1 MGQEDVGR
9 MISVVKIAFMACMW
23 LISSTA
29 SSFAQPKEFADI
41 RSIAADLIVPSM
53 VEREPVAGRRIRRS
67 LEGWNRERVYHSL
80 YLPTDWTRKTTFP
93 ILVEYAGNGGY
104 HDALGDA
111 SSGRP
116 EDSCFGYGMTQG
128 EGFVWICLPC
138 LNAAGSDLA
147 LTWWGDAPNYDPS
160 PTLNYLYAAIADT
173 CDNFAGD
180 ASRIVL
186 CGFSR
191 GAIACNF
198 LGLHD
203 DKTAKLW
210 RAFVP
215 YSHYDGVRKWPYPN
229 SDAGSAAAR
238 LERLAGRPQF
248 ICGEKDQI
256 EETRRYL
263 GQHASKANLT
273 FASTGFRN
281 HNDAWI
287 LRPSKTRQQLL
298 EWLKTNTTSKPAG
311 HKMPADR

>member
-1 MGQEDVGR
+1 
-9 MISVVKIAFMACMW
+9 MISHVKIVFLACIW
-23 LISSTA
+23 LISNNA
-29 SSFAQPKEFADI
+29 SSVAQLQEFADI
-41 RSIAADLIVPSM
+41 RSVEADLIVPRM
-53 VEREPVAGRRIRRS
+53 VELEPAAGRRIRRS
-67 LEGWNRERVYHSL
+67 LEGWDRERVYHSL
-80 YLPTDWTRKTTFP
+80 YLPTDWTRQTTLP
-93 ILVEYAGNGGY
+93 IIVEYSGNGGY
-104 HDALGDA
+104 RDALGDA

-116 EDSCFGYGMTQG
+116 EDSCFGYGMSNG

-138 LNAAGSDLA
+138 LNATGSDLA

-160 PTLNYLYAAIADT
+160 LTLHYLHAAIADT
-173 CDNFAGD
+173 CDNFGGD
-180 ASRIVL
+180 ATRIVL

-215 YSHYDGVRKWPYPN
+215 YSHYDGVRKWPYPD
-229 SDAGSAAAR
+229 SDAGSAALR
-238 LERLAGRPQF
+238 LKRLDGRPQF

-263 GQHASKANLT
+263 GQNASKSNLT

-287 LRPSKTRQQLL
+287 LRPSKTRQQLH
-298 EWLKTNTTSKPAG
+298 EWLKTNTHSKPV
-311 HKMPADR
+311 DR

>member
-1 MGQEDVGR
+1 MGAGRWGQNDGGR

-23 LISSTA
+23 LISS
-29 SSFAQPKEFADI
+29 
-41 RSIAADLIVPSM
+41 
-53 VEREPVAGRRIRRS
+53 
-67 LEGWNRERVYHSL
+67 
-80 YLPTDWTRKTTFP
+80 
-93 ILVEYAGNGGY
+93 
-104 HDALGDA
+104 
-111 SSGRP
+111 
-116 EDSCFGYGMTQG
+116 
-128 EGFVWICLPC
+128 
-138 LNAAGSDLA
+138 
-147 LTWWGDAPNYDPS
+147 
-160 PTLNYLYAAIADT
+160 
-173 CDNFAGD
+173 
-180 ASRIVL
+180 IVL

-229 SDAGSAAAR
+229 SDADSAAAR

-248 ICGEKDQI
+248 ICGEKDQV

-263 GQHASKANLT
+263 GQHASKTNLT